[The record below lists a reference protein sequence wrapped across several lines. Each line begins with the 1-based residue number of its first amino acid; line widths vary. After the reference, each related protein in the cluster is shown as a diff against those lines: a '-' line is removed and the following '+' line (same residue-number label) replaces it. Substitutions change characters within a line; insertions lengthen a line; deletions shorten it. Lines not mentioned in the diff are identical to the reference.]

1 MPKTNFQYDETGST
15 ASYVFLTFLG
25 FILLPST
32 WYFLSTSSSHDE
44 TIDPEKKK
52 KHLISQ
58 AKGTSYYQACDQKAA
73 RLSKTNPWVKTR
85 RRIAAGL
92 LLVGWCLFA
101 SVIYQVSQFD
111 YEMANFDPYEI
122 LGVDYNTP
130 AKEIKKKYREMSLKY
145 HPDKPTGNEK
155 LFMKLTKAYDALTD
169 ETAKY
174 NWEHYGNPDG
184 PQAMQFG
191 IGLPAWIVE
200 EKNSI
205 WVLGLYA
212 LVFMI
217 GLPSAVYYWWSNSI
231 KFSGEQ
237 VLLDTTQLYYYFFH
251 KTPHMMLRRVLMV
264 LAASLE
270 FERGHNSEVVER
282 PTDNGEI
289 PHLMKSLSN
298 LGVNNKEKPL
308 CFSYSVKARALLHA
322 HLSRI
327 ALPEKTLHE
336 DRLYIIKKCPF
347 LIQEMVTCTSQL
359 ILLAHAG
366 RIGRLPSLDTIEFA
380 MKLSPLIVQ
389 ALWDKQ
395 SPLLQ
400 LPHIEEDM
408 LKHFHTK
415 RRNIKSLQQVAKLKD
430 EERRSL
436 LRKLTDEEYKD
447 IIRVLASFPI
457 LDVTITTEVVDDEEQ
472 HVVTAGAI
480 VTVTLLLERRT
491 MESIMN
497 LPMDMDNEDGDDL
510 DNEDVDSDMVELT
523 HEDNLEAAT
532 KDGELSANKEND
544 EADKEKKP
552 LWRKPQKKKGGKKGG
567 GGGQKQK
574 AKNKKKDNKNLDD
587 PAATSGD
594 TAQSSNSTVI
604 SKASDDATLI
614 QNSNSHATSSLNR
627 HKGHK
632 TASSG
637 RKGQQQQEGSSDEGA
652 ESSGSEE
659 DSEDQLN
666 KAQSNV
672 DEEDDEAEWERFQK
686 KLNKREKALE
696 GKSKVSHSVHSPY
709 FTDDKQEFWWCYIS
723 DRKNHA
729 LVTPPIHVTGL
740 VEREEVELKFT
751 APAKP
756 GHYSFTVAVKSDSY
770 LGVDVSQ
777 DIKLDV
783 HEAREVSNEHPQW
796 EFEDEDE
803 DENSKAEE
811 SDDEFATDD
820 DFDDEDVDDE

>member
-1 MPKTNFQYDETGST
+1 MPKTNFQYDETGNT
-15 ASYVFLTFLG
+15 YNYVFLTFLG
-25 FILLPST
+25 FILLPAT
-32 WYFLSTSSSHDE
+32 WYFLSSGDDSADSSE
-44 TIDPEKKK
+44 DPEKKK
-52 KHLISQ
+52 KQLASQ
-58 AKGTSYYQACDQKAA
+58 ARDTTYYQACAEKGS
-73 RLSKTNPWVKTR
+73 RLSQKNPWAKR
-85 RRIAAGL
+85 RRMIAGTFIAI
-92 LLVGWCLFA
+92 GWCLMA
-101 SVIYQVSQFD
+101 WVIYQISQFD

-122 LGVDYNTP
+122 LGVSYDAS

-200 EKNSI
+200 EKNSY
-205 WVLGLYA
+205 WVLGVYTLI
-212 LVFMI
+212 FMV
-217 GLPSAVYYWWSNSI
+217 GLPVAVGYWWSNSI

-270 FERGHNSEVVER
+270 FERGHNSEIVER
-282 PTDNGEI
+282 PTDNEEI
-289 PHLMKSLSN
+289 PHLMRCFNN

-308 CFSYSVKARALLHA
+308 CFGYSVKARTLLHA

-327 ALPEKTLHE
+327 ALPPNTLHQ

-347 LIQEMVTCTSQL
+347 LIHEMVTCISQL

-366 RIGRLPSLDTIEFA
+366 RIGRMPNLDTIEAA
-380 MKLSPLIVQ
+380 MKLSPLTVQ
-389 ALWDKQ
+389 ALWDKS

-408 LKHFHTK
+408 LRYFHTK
-415 RRNIKSLQQVAKLKD
+415 RRNIKTLQQVAKLKD

-436 LRKLTDEEYKD
+436 LRKLSDEQYKD
-447 IIRVLASFPI
+447 VIRVLALMPN
-457 LDVTITTEVVDDEEQ
+457 LDVIITTEVVDDEEQ

-480 VTVTLLLERRT
+480 VTVTILLERRT

-497 LPMDMDNEDGDDL
+497 LPTSAMDNDDDDDNEDM
-510 DNEDVDSDMVELT
+510 DSDIVEVT
-523 HEDNLEAAT
+523 HEDNESTALT
-532 KDGELSANKEND
+532 SANGE
-544 EADKEKKP
+544 EDKKKTP

-567 GGGQKQK
+567 GGGKQK
-574 AKNKKKDNKNLDD
+574 NKAANKKSKPTAAEEGTPTAPGDD
-587 PAATSGD
+587 SS
-594 TAQSSNSTVI
+594 TAQSNTQGLLQ
-604 SKASDDATLI
+604 AE
-614 QNSNSHATSSLNR
+614 N
-627 HKGHK
+627 
-632 TASSG
+632 
-637 RKGQQQQEGSSDEGA
+637 GSSDEA
-652 ESSGSEE
+652 DSSGSEE
-659 DSEDQLN
+659 DSDDQMN

-696 GKSKVSHSVHSPY
+696 GKSKVSHSVHCPY

-723 DRKNHA
+723 DRKSHA
-729 LVTPPIHVTGL
+729 LVTAPTHITGL
-740 VEREEVELKFT
+740 VDRDEVELKFT
-751 APAKP
+751 APPKP
-756 GHYSFTVAVKSDSY
+756 GHYSFTVNVKSDSY
-770 LGVDVSQ
+770 LGVDVTQ

-783 HEAREVSNEHPQW
+783 HEARDIPSEHPQW
-796 EFEDEDE
+796 EFEDDDE

-820 DFDDEDVDDE
+820 DFDDEEDE